1 MLGKLSLE
9 SIPHDP
15 IVLTTLVGAVLG
27 GLGVM
32 ALITKFKLWGYLW
45 KEWFTSVDHKK
56 IGVMYLYFSFFAF
69 LLGGAFALLVRAQ
82 R

>member
-9 SIPHDP
+9 SIPDP

-45 KEWFTSVDHKK
+45 K
-56 IGVMYLYFSFFAF
+56 
-69 LLGGAFALLVRAQ
+69 GGSPRWITRRSA
-82 R
+82 

>member
-32 ALITKFKLWGYLW
+32 ALITKFKLWGYRW
-45 KEWFTSVDHKK
+45 KEWFTSVDHNTIRSSPPK
-56 IGVMYLYFSFFAF
+56 A
-69 LLGGAFALLVRAQ
+69 
-82 R
+82 

>member
-32 ALITKFKLWGYLW
+32 A
-45 KEWFTSVDHKK
+45 
-56 IGVMYLYFSFFAF
+56 
-69 LLGGAFALLVRAQ
+69 
-82 R
+82 